1 MGEVITIMSFT
12 LRGGNIRILTMAKR
26 TLNAVLIL
34 APLILFLSVC
44 STYMMVHFYSENDK
58 LRDKLH
64 ALKKRSSMLEMK
76 LLAMRADASTKTADE
91 PEVQVEIVEK
101 EATAQEAPGGME
113 AATQATVTLEGLRV
127 MEIAGSDG
135 LTINFTVVKKETGGN
150 KLSGMVVLV
159 GKIENEYFAMPQGVG
174 VREGVP
180 ANYAKGERF
189 VIRYRRPFERTIPY
203 AADSLDELS
212 IFVYDEHGAMLLH
225 QSVALP

>member
-1 MGEVITIMSFT
+1 
-12 LRGGNIRILTMAKR
+12 
-26 TLNAVLIL
+26 
-34 APLILFLSVC
+34 
-44 STYMMVHFYSENDK
+44 MVHFYSENDT

-76 LLAMRADASTKTADE
+76 LLAMSADASTKTADE
-91 PEVQVEIVEK
+91 PEVKVEIVEK
-101 EATAQEAPGGME
+101 EVTTQEAPGGM
-113 AATQATVTLEGLRV
+113 AAAQDTVTLEDLRV
-127 MEIAGSDG
+127 MEIAESDG
-135 LTINFTVVKKETGGN
+135 FTINFTVVKRNTGGN

-159 GKIENEYFAMPQGVG
+159 GKIENEYFAIPQGVE